1 MYKQLLMRDYTNRID
16 PLYLPIFKHEYDWF
30 IIHKKIFITEIKI
43 IVRFY
48 Y

>member
-1 MYKQLLMRDYTNRID
+1 MLDYTNRID
-16 PLYLPIFKHEYDWF
+16 PLYLPIFKHEYYWF
-30 IIHKKIFITEIKI
+30 INIFKIFITEIKI